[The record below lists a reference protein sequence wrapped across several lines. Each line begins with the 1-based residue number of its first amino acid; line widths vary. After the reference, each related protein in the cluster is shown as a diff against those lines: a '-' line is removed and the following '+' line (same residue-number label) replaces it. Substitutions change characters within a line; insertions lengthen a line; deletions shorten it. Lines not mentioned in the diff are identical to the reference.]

1 MAALLF
7 AHSCYS
13 GGGVWCLFWSLEWA
27 AAPHALQE
35 WGGQWNF
42 WYGDWEVILS
52 IQVKALSK
60 QLNNPFWAPRER
72 TLSGNLQATVVW
84 SYVGKFYHSGP
95 QSPQLDSAAEH
106 MIYLVEDFSKHTAG
120 SSEVTPLDCSGH
132 LIIVFSQ
139 EVAMIEL
146 SLLASVQLEHS
157 YSCYHCIQL
166 SYVHC
171 WCYMWKVKLLF
182 EMSSSRTNMI
192 LSQNEK
198 LYSER
203 CRNTALSYKLDII
216 KANIHHRKSN
226 NNFILPFFK
235 AVSESFIGHKKG
247 T

>member
-1 MAALLF
+1 MILCWQILPFWASVPTTWECSRTYDL
-7 AHSCYS
+7 S
-13 GGGVWCLFWSLEWA
+13 GGGFL
-27 AAPHALQE
+27 
-35 WGGQWNF
+35 
-42 WYGDWEVILS
+42 
-52 IQVKALSK
+52 KAHCRLK
-60 QLNNPFWAPRER
+60 
-72 TLSGNLQATVVW
+72 
-84 SYVGKFYHSGP
+84 
-95 QSPQLDSAAEH
+95 
-106 MIYLVEDFSKHTAG
+106 
-120 SSEVTPLDCSGH
+120 SEVTPLDCSGH

-203 CRNTALSYKLDII
+203 CRNTALIYKLDII
-216 KANIHHRKSN
+216 KANIHHRKPN